1 MPLWPYVQGKGL
13 NVNDELKKHTVMV
26 AHVNILNMD
35 ISNVQAKW
43 KHKVPKCGPFREWG
57 QLHAI

>member
-1 MPLWPYVQGKGL
+1 MKGL
-13 NVNDELKKHTVMV
+13 NVDDEIKKHTVMV